1 MKLRHILL
9 FTLIT
14 LLATACNFT
23 LAEDVTPP
31 PGYIAPTPL
40 PTLVLVPQQV
50 PNVET
55 GRIIY
60 AEKCAACHGETGM
73 GDGEQGIQLGV
84 TVPAFGLPE
93 IANPATMAEW
103 YTVVTRGRM
112 DRLMPPFASLNDQER
127 WDVVA
132 YAMSLHTTEEQIS
145 KGQEIFEANCT
156 GCSTDFFK
164 DQSRMSAISAVDLAR
179 IVKQGND
186 VIPPFGTDLSD
197 DDMWAVA
204 AYLRSLSFDTA
215 PAVVE
220 APASTAT
227 PEAASVTEAPVAT
240 DAGTPSA
247 EITPAATEETAM
259 VIEPTVVFA
268 DGFGTVSGTID
279 NQTGIDLPSDQKVT
293 LRAFDHGTDPSAGP
307 QEVAAIEGTV
317 NADGSYSFT
326 NVEMP
331 DRRIFIAEVEVEGIQ
346 VQSDFVIVEAGTSSI
361 TLPPLVLHAMTE
373 DTSLLVV
380 DEVRMFVEYTDTE
393 IQVFSVYS
401 FRNPTDK
408 TIVVE
413 LKDGGDIPFIKTPEG
428 TINGGYE
435 ALQDSEPFVNTD
447 KGLAIPPSDGSYGL
461 LGYST
466 TPIQDEFEIGQ
477 EFALPATSY
486 AVFLPEGVTAEG
498 ERLTS
503 QGMQALQGFNFETYV
518 VANVP
523 AGEIVKFT
531 ISGTPKETSEETTD
545 PAVNNNQNL
554 LIGAGAIG
562 IALIIAGAW
571 LYLRDRR
578 SVEET
583 DEDGEEDEEQ
593 EFDSSEDV
601 LDAIVALDDLHRAKK
616 ITDEA
621 YQKRRAELK
630 DILKG
635 MM

>member
-1 MKLRHILL
+1 MKLRNFL
-9 FTLIT
+9 
-14 LLATACNFT
+14 LLAALALIASACNFT

-31 PGYIAPTPL
+31 PGYVAPTPL
-40 PTLVLVPQQV
+40 PTLVLFPQQV
-50 PNVET
+50 PNVES
-55 GRIIY
+55 GKAIY

-93 IANPATMAEW
+93 IAHPATMAEW

-132 YAMSLHTTEEQIS
+132 YAMSLHTTEEQIT
-145 KGQEIFEANCT
+145 KGQEIFEANCAD
-156 GCSTDFFK
+156 CSTDFFK
-164 DQSRMSAISAVDLAR
+164 DQNKMSALSAVDLAR
-179 IVKQGND
+179 LVKQGND
-186 VIPPFGTDLSD
+186 VIPPFGADLSD

-220 APASTAT
+220 APASTPT
-227 PEAASVTEAPVAT
+227 PEVAAVTEAPAAT
-240 DAGTPSA
+240 DSSTPSA
-247 EITPAATEETAM
+247 ETTPAGTEQAAPT
-259 VIEPTVVFA
+259 IEPTAVVA
-268 DGFGTVSGTID
+268 EGFGTITGSVD
-279 NQTGIDLPSDQKVT
+279 NQTGKDLPSDLTVT

-307 QEVAAIEGTV
+307 QEVASQETTL
-317 NADGSYSFT
+317 NEDGSYLFT

-331 DRRIFIAEVEVEGIQ
+331 DRRIFIAEVEVDGIQ
-346 VQSDFVIVEAGTSSI
+346 VQSDFVIVEAGTTSI
-361 TLPPLVLHAMTE
+361 TLPSLVLHAMTE
-373 DTSLLVV
+373 DVSLLAV
-380 DEVRMFVEYTDTE
+380 DEVRMFVEYNDTE
-393 IQVFSVYS
+393 VQVFTVYS
-401 FRNPTDK
+401 FRNPSDK

-413 LKDGGDIPFIKTPEG
+413 LKDGGDIPFVKTPEG

-447 KGLAIPPSDGSYGL
+447 KGLAIPPSERSYGL
-461 LGYST
+461 LAYST
-466 TPIQDEFEIGQ
+466 TPVQEEFEIGQ
-477 EFALPATSY
+477 EFALPATSF
-486 AVFLPEGVTAEG
+486 ALFLPEGVTAEG

-503 QGMQALQGFNFETYV
+503 QGLQALQGFNFETYAV
-518 VANVP
+518 ENVP

-545 PAVNNNQNL
+545 PAVNTNQNL
-554 LIGAGAIG
+554 LFGAGAVG
-562 IALIIAGAW
+562 IALILAGAW
-571 LYLRDRR
+571 LFLRERK
-578 SVEET
+578 SVDEET
-583 DEDGEEDEEQ
+583 EEEDEGP

>member
-1 MKLRHILL
+1 MKLRNLL
-9 FTLIT
+9 LLAVFTLIIS
-14 LLATACNFT
+14 ACNFT

-31 PGYIAPTPL
+31 PGYVAPTPL
-40 PTLVLVPQQV
+40 PTLVLSPAQV
-50 PNVET
+50 PNVEN
-55 GRIIY
+55 GKVIY

-93 IANPATMAEW
+93 IAHPATMASW

-112 DRLMPPFASLNDQER
+112 DRLMPPFTSLNDQER

-132 YAMSLHTTEEQIS
+132 YAMTLHTSEEQLATG
-145 KGQEIFEANCT
+145 KEIFETNCKD
-156 GCSTDFFK
+156 CSTDFFQ
-164 DQSRMSAISAVDLAR
+164 DQDKMSALSAVDLAR

-186 VIPPFGTDLSD
+186 TVPPFGANLSD

-215 PAVVE
+215 PAVVD

-227 PEAASVTEAPVAT
+227 SEAASVTEAPVAT
-240 DAGTPSA
+240 DSGTPSA
-247 EITPAATEETAM
+247 ETTPAGTEQAAATT
-259 VIEPTVVFA
+259 EPTTVLQA
-268 DGFGTVSGTID
+268 GFGNVTGTID
-279 NQTGIDLPSDQKVT
+279 NQTGTDLPSGQKVT

-317 NADGSYSFT
+317 NTDGSYSFT

-331 DRRIFIAEVEVEGIQ
+331 DRRIFIAEVEVDGIQ
-346 VQSDFVIVEAGTSSI
+346 VQSDFVIVEAGTTSI

-373 DTSLLVV
+373 DTSLLVM
-380 DEVRMFVEYTDTE
+380 DEVRMFLEYTDTE
-393 IQVFSVYS
+393 VQVFGVYS

-408 TIVVE
+408 TIIVE

-461 LGYST
+461 LAYST
-466 TPIQDEFEIGQ
+466 TPIKEEFEIGQ
-477 EFALPATSY
+477 EFVMPATSF
-486 AVFLPEGVTAEG
+486 AIFLPEGVTAAG

-503 QGMQALQGFNFETYV
+503 QGLQALQGFNFETYA

-545 PAVNNNQNL
+545 PAVNTNQNL
-554 LIGAGAIG
+554 LIGAGAVG
-562 IALIIAGAW
+562 IALILAGAW
-571 LYLRDRR
+571 LFLRDRKG
-578 SVEET
+578 VEEEA
-583 DEDGEEDEEQ
+583 DEEDEEP

>member
-1 MKLRHILL
+1 MKLRNLL
-9 FTLIT
+9 
-14 LLATACNFT
+14 LLATFALIASACNFT

-31 PGYIAPTPL
+31 PGYVAPTPL
-40 PTLVLVPQQV
+40 PTLVLFPQQV
-50 PNVET
+50 PNVES
-55 GRIIY
+55 GKAIY

-93 IANPATMAEW
+93 IAHPATMAEW

-132 YAMSLHTTEEQIS
+132 YAMSLHTTEEQVT
-145 KGQEIFEANCT
+145 KGQEIFEANCAD
-156 GCSTDFFK
+156 CSTDFFK
-164 DQSRMSAISAVDLAR
+164 DQNKMSALSAVDLAR
-179 IVKQGND
+179 LVKQGND
-186 VIPPFGTDLSD
+186 FIPAFGADLSD

-204 AYLRSLSFDTA
+204 AYLRSLSFDTT

-227 PEAASVTEAPVAT
+227 PEVAAVTEAPAAT
-240 DAGTPSA
+240 DSGTPSA
-247 EITPAATEETAM
+247 ETTPAGTEQAAPT
-259 VIEPTVVFA
+259 IEPTAVLA
-268 DGFGTVSGTID
+268 QGFGTITGSVD
-279 NQTGIDLPSDQKVT
+279 NQTGKDLPSDLTVT

-307 QEVAAIEGTV
+307 QEVASQETTL
-317 NADGSYSFT
+317 NEDGSYLFT

-331 DRRIFIAEVEVEGIQ
+331 DRRIFIAEVEVDGIQ
-346 VQSDFVIVEAGTSSI
+346 VQSDFVIVEASTTSI
-361 TLPPLVLHAMTE
+361 TLPSLVLHAMTE
-373 DTSLLVV
+373 DVSLLAV
-380 DEVRMFVEYTDTE
+380 DEVRMFVEYNDTE
-393 IQVFSVYS
+393 VQVFTVYS
-401 FRNPTDK
+401 FRNPSDK

-413 LKDGGDIPFIKTPEG
+413 LKDGGDIPFVKTPEG

-447 KGLAIPPSDGSYGL
+447 KGLAIPPSERSYGL
-461 LGYST
+461 LAYST
-466 TPIQDEFEIGQ
+466 TPVQEEFEIGQ
-477 EFALPATSY
+477 EFTLPATSF
-486 AVFLPEGVTAEG
+486 ALFLPEGVTADG

-503 QGMQALQGFNFETYV
+503 QGLQALQGFNFETYAV
-518 VANVP
+518 ENVP

-531 ISGTPKETSEETTD
+531 VSGTPKETSEETTD
-545 PAVNNNQNL
+545 PAVNTNQNL
-554 LIGAGAIG
+554 LIGAGAVG
-562 IALIIAGAW
+562 IALILAGAW
-571 LYLRDRR
+571 LFLRERK
-578 SVEET
+578 SVDEET
-583 DEDGEEDEEQ
+583 EEEDEEP
-593 EFDSSEDV
+593 EFDSSEDI